1 MNQGKLIY
9 SGKAKDLYETE
20 REDQLLVVY
29 KDQATAGNG
38 AKKEQIKGKGVMNQ
52 EISLSLIHI
61 SEPTRPY

>member
-38 AKKEQIKGKGVMNQ
+38 SKKRTNQ
-52 EISLSLIHI
+52 RKRSYES
-61 SEPTRPY
+61 RD